1 MMSIAR
7 ESLCSLVSLRAGM
20 LVHRPFDDVVP
31 RQFERIGGNGSH
43 AVHGVLH
50 AKRGGGIKVAHADG
64 PGPTLFG
71 ACELT
76 ATARKAADHVGLGLQ
91 GKRKVAITGLQSAKS
106 NSKNRRSLR
115 LKSAGM
121 E

>member
-20 LVHRPFDDVVP
+20 LVHRPFDEVVP
-31 RQFERIGGNGSH
+31 RQFECIGGNGSH

-50 AKRGGGIKVAHADG
+50 AKRGSGVKVAHADG
-64 PGPTLFG
+64 PSPTLFG
-71 ACELT
+71 ACELP

-91 GKRKVAITGLQSAKS
+91 GKRKGRHNGLAIGKI
-106 NSKNRRSLR
+106 K
-115 LKSAGM
+115 LKEQAIVQV
-121 E
+121 EKPEA